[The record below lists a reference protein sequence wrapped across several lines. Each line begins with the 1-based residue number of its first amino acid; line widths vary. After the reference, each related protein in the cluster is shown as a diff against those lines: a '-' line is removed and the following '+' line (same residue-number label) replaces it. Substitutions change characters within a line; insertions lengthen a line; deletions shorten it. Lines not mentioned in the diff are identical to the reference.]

1 MSSSEGSY
9 TPFGSQSSLEG
20 SYTPFQSPNSS
31 LANLEFEF
39 TGFESTLGI
48 SGLPF
53 IDHLNN
59 QITTMTPTG
68 TMPPT
73 EEPQASEGW
82 KKFQFYA
89 QATLRAI
96 SKEVT
101 ALSTTLQEPTLNQS
115 AAQINAHTY
124 RTTRFRHKLQMLE
137 DKIEEVAYDET
148 IPESQLDKLNDDI
161 TALSVDIDVQH
172 AVIEELIAQAKEK
185 ASETNAVANALR
197 QVANTP
203 TVDLP
208 TFDGKTIDY
217 QAFKEHF
224 QFVINKVNGPP
235 ELNATHLINSLQ
247 GPVKQYIG
255 AGNKWFNK
263 YDDLWKLLDS
273 KYDNKYT
280 LNYETLSAFFHK
292 TLQGEQPDPVKNFVY
307 IQLDNISNIKSL
319 GLTAEELCTTYLIE
333 ALPTTYKT
341 ILKDGLKRTY
351 PDKPK
356 ATFSIGEIR
365 KVFND
370 TIGAIQDDEAIMQG
384 KNLTSFLSHYGQA
397 KEEES
402 DDESEDETAQ
412 SPTQLPQ
419 SLPQQHPHPQGKI
432 SGHQQI
438 FQQPNAMKSQ
448 HQVSYSQPMPLCSL
462 CHDQDFPHP
471 THNCHLFPTPYEKRT
486 QLTQLGKCPSCTREQ
501 HPQSPCPYYLS
512 CAYHPGVRHYTWL
525 CPEQAATGPL

>member
-9 TPFGSQSSLEG
+9 NPFGSQSSLEG

-59 QITTMTPTG
+59 QITTM
-68 TMPPT
+68 PPT

-82 KKFQFYA
+82 KKFQVYA

-137 DKIEEVAYDET
+137 DKIEEVTYDET

-263 YDDLWKLLDS
+263 YEDLWKLLDS

-292 TLQGEQPDPVKNFVY
+292 TLQSEQPDPVKNFVY

-333 ALPTTYKT
+333 ALPNTYKA

-351 PDKPK
+351 PDNNK
-356 ATFSIGEIR
+356 ATYSIDEIR
-365 KVFND
+365 KVFNN
-370 TIGAIQDDEAIMQG
+370 TVGAIQDDEAIMQG
-384 KNLTSFLSHYGQA
+384 KHPTSFLSHYGQA

-402 DDESEDETAQ
+402 DDESEDETPQ
-412 SPTQLPQ
+412 SPAQLPQ
-419 SLPQQHPHPQGKI
+419 SLPQQHPNSQGQI
-432 SGHQQI
+432 PGHQQI
-438 FQQPNAMKSQ
+438 IRQPNKRTPQ
-448 HQVSYSQPMPLCSL
+448 HQVSS
-462 CHDQDFPHP
+462 
-471 THNCHLFPTPYEKRT
+471 
-486 QLTQLGKCPSCTREQ
+486 
-501 HPQSPCPYYLS
+501 
-512 CAYHPGVRHYTWL
+512 
-525 CPEQAATGPL
+525 